1 MIRRNMMLPRS
12 TARDEV
18 IAARI
23 NNGLARHWNM
33 DLWCYANTIYV
44 AHERCLLA
52 NALMRMSENGVAQRL
67 ARFSPADAEETIRQ
81 NVQES
86 LAQLCGK

>member
-1 MIRRNMMLPRS
+1 MIKWNMMLPRS

-23 NNGLARHWNM
+23 YNGLARHWNM
-33 DLWCYANTIYV
+33 DLWCYGGSVYV

-52 NALMRMSENGVAQRL
+52 NALMRMSEKGIAQRL

-86 LAQLCGK
+86 LARLCGK